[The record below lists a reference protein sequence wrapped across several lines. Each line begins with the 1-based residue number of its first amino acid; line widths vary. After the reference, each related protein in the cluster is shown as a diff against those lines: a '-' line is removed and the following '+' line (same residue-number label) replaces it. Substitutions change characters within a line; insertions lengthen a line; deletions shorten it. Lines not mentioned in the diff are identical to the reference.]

1 MKCVRALTWACVL
14 AGLLA
19 AGKNLPAFG
28 ATLEEQLD
36 IRPYNA
42 TQGQARDVADQWLRV
57 GQQQADAAQGEQAI
71 AAWQKALEIY
81 HALGDTVA
89 AGLAYDR
96 IGLAYIEMGQYDRA
110 ESVLRRRLAIAR
122 DNDNLLGVVHGL
134 NNVGTLLLR
143 TGQLREAKAAF
154 EEGYRVASAIPSASG
169 MGLSLSNLGLVAALE
184 NDLQTA
190 ASYYEAATNYRFRS
204 GDHPGEAN
212 SSNSLGD
219 VYRALN
225 RTGEALGAYGVALD
239 IGEELNDRALQLR
252 AIDGLLAIYLE
263 QGSWRNVQEY
273 LNKRTA
279 LTLTGPAD
287 VQTLRTLVWLGEY
300 YERTG
305 NVATARETYQRALT
319 LSRSLG
325 AKPQEVSLT
334 NRLIELR

>member
-1 MKCVRALTWACVL
+1 MKCVRALTWGCVL
-14 AGLLA
+14 AGVLA
-19 AGKNLPAFG
+19 AGKTLPAFG

-36 IRPYNA
+36 IRPHNA

-57 GQQQADAAQGEQAI
+57 GQQQADAARGDQAI
-71 AAWQKALEIY
+71 AAWQRAVEIY

-89 AGLAYDR
+89 EGLVYDR
-96 IGLAYIEMGQYDRA
+96 IGLAHIEMGQYDEA
-110 ESVLRRRLAIAR
+110 ESVLRRRLAISR
-122 DNDNLLGVVHGL
+122 DNGNLPGVVYGL
-134 NNVGTLLLR
+134 NNVGTLLLKKE
-143 TGQLREAKAAF
+143 QIREAKAAF
-154 EEGYRVASAIPSASG
+154 EEGYQVASSIPSPSG
-169 MGLSLSNLGLVAALE
+169 MGLSLSNLGLVAVLE

-190 ASYYEAATNYRFRS
+190 VSHYETATNYRFRS
-204 GDHPGEAN
+204 GDHLGEAN

-219 VYRALN
+219 IYRALN

-239 IGEELNDRALQLR
+239 IGEELNNRALQLR

-263 QGSWRNVQEY
+263 QESWRNVQDY

-287 VQTLRTLVWLGEY
+287 IQTLRTLVWLGEY
-300 YERTG
+300 YEQTG
-305 NVATARETYQRALT
+305 NVATAKETYQRALS

-325 AKPQEVSLT
+325 AKPQEISLT

>member
-1 MKCVRALTWACVL
+1 MRCIRALSWGCLL
-14 AGLLA
+14 AGLLV
-19 AGKNLPAFG
+19 AGRSFPALG

-42 TQGQARDVADQWLRV
+42 TQGQARDVADQWLTV
-57 GQQQADAAQGEQAI
+57 GQQQADAAQGERAI
-71 AAWQKALEIY
+71 AAWQNAVEIY

-89 AGLAYDR
+89 EGLAYDR
-96 IGLAYIEMGQYDRA
+96 IGLTYIELGQYDQA

-122 DNDNLLGVVHGL
+122 DNENLPGVVSGL

-143 TGQLREAKAAF
+143 KEQIREAKAAF
-154 EEGYRVASAIPSASG
+154 EEGYQVASSIPSASG
-169 MGLSLSNLGLVAALE
+169 MGLSLSNLALVAVLE

-190 ASYYEAATNYRFRS
+190 ATYYEAATNYRFRS
-204 GDHPGEAN
+204 SDSLGEAN

-225 RTGEALGAYGVALD
+225 RTREAFGAYGVALD
-239 IGEELNDRALQLR
+239 IGEELNNRALQLR
-252 AIDGLLAIYLE
+252 AIDGFLAIYLE
-263 QGSWRNVQEY
+263 QESWRDVQEY
-273 LNKRTA
+273 LNKRAA

-287 VQTLRTLVWLGEY
+287 IQTLRTLVWLGEY
-300 YERTG
+300 YEGTG
-305 NVATARETYQRALT
+305 DIETAKETYQQALD
-319 LSRSLG
+319 LSRTIG